1 MPPRL
6 YLHLFFISVAIA
18 AITIFS
24 VILGYPP
31 ILSSTLSN
39 PATVLGKTGLR
50 SSSFG
55 DFPDQEGNAPS
66 IDLRRVDVVEQPS
79 ESEPESIDVNGREA
93 VSGNN
98 EQNIKP
104 YSLDDI
110 LPVAKAY
117 RNQFAVFAYIPTED
131 QFICLESEAF
141 VGTEDPRAKMII
153 NSLSVFLR
161 ALFPQHLNKDSTELV
176 LAISEG
182 DAPLIH
188 YDRCRK
194 NELVCDSSVPVLQ
207 FSSVLRDAS
216 EFLPNRLA
224 MPVPQSNH
232 LGCFIHWIEH
242 GDVCKP
248 FLPRSPTNQGGL
260 VFGETVALTWED
272 LIPQVVW
279 RGIDRFFLNS
289 LLSPRLRRP
298 DFEKDVAREMS
309 DTSDNMTVALDGI
322 RKVYDELVPRWKGVV
337 WTAEAESEAMHKS
350 GSLPWADMKFSSV
363 VYMGVKNDTAYYE
376 QFNNYGISA
385 VGNKM
390 SLEELAKYKYHIDI
404 GGGGGTTWSGTLEKL
419 ALPGLLFHHETET
432 RDYYYNRLEPY
443 VHFVPVKQDLS
454 DLKEKYDWAEQNP
467 EKAKE
472 ISERATALIKSF
484 GTTEGMESLFK
495 EYVEEPLN
503 KVISAYQPVDGSFQE
518 VLEELIA
525 AADLHI
531 SSTCTSD
538 GCNTSMVMT

>member
-6 YLHLFFISVAIA
+6 HLHLFFISVAIA

-55 DFPDQEGNAPS
+55 DFPDQEDSAPS

-131 QFICLESEAF
+131 QFICLESEANGLF
-141 VGTEDPRAKMII
+141 FGTEHRRAKMII
-153 NSLSVFLR
+153 YSLSVFLR

-176 LAISEG
+176 FALS
-182 DAPLIH
+182 
-188 YDRCRK
+188 
-194 NELVCDSSVPVLQ
+194 
-207 FSSVLRDAS
+207 
-216 EFLPNRLA
+216 
-224 MPVPQSNH
+224 
-232 LGCFIHWIEH
+232 
-242 GDVCKP
+242 
-248 FLPRSPTNQGGL
+248 T
-260 VFGETVALTWED
+260 ETVSLTWED

-279 RGIDRFFLNS
+279 RGTDHAFLEA

-298 DFEKDVAREMS
+298 NFEKDVAREMS
-309 DTSDNMTVALDGI
+309 DISDNMTVALDGM

-337 WTAEAESEAMHKS
+337 WTVEAESEAMNKT

-363 VYMGVKNDTAYYE
+363 MYKGAKNDTAYYE
-376 QFNNYGISA
+376 QFKNYGISA

-432 RDYYYNRLEPY
+432 RDTTT
-443 VHFVPVKQDLS
+443 
-454 DLKEKYDWAEQNP
+454 
-467 EKAKE
+467 
-472 ISERATALIKSF
+472 ISW
-484 GTTEGMESLFK
+484 SL
-495 EYVEEPLN
+495 
-503 KVISAYQPVDGSFQE
+503 E
-518 VLEELIA
+518 VLEQFSA
-525 AADLHI
+525 AADFI
-531 SSTCTSD
+531 SSSCTSD
-538 GCNTSMVMT
+538 GCNTSMALEKHTANTTTDTANITTDIVIQSSSPSRVHPSCFGLGNAISNNITVLPASPKYLIFYPKMGMGNNILGYASAVMYACLSGRVLKIAPQKVRDKSVFKEGFECGEFFASSPGSI